1 MAKRKLTPRLKDFLY
16 DNRWKVKL
24 SDYSGEALAY
34 LKRLRAAS
42 KAAKKRKESV
52 AKIGNT
58 VIPRNSEIYEQI
70 EKSAQLKKQTVK
82 RFLRENKDAVLEY
95 MKEGR
100 IVIERET
107 SYAISD
113 ISKLPAKSKVF
124 INGQRVSKGD
134 AIYALQSFTSSAMQ
148 HTNTVIVNYEMT
160 YTTDGDL
167 YLELPEENEI
177 EDAEELIDADPNDT
191 TYDELIN
198 NAKGLRTIQS

>member
-1 MAKRKLTPRLKDFLY
+1 MAKRKLTAKLKDFLY
-16 DNRWKVKL
+16 DNRWKVKM
-24 SDYSGEALAY
+24 SDYDGEALAY

-42 KAAKKRKESV
+42 KAAKKRKEAV

-58 VIPRNSEIYEQI
+58 IIPRNSEIYEQI
-70 EKSAQLKKQTVK
+70 ELSAKLKKQSVSK
-82 RFLRENKDAVLEY
+82 FLKENKEAVLEY

-113 ISKLPAKSKVF
+113 ISKLPAKSKIF

-148 HTNTVIVNYEMT
+148 HTNTVIVNYEMS
-160 YTTDGDL
+160 YSTDGDL
-167 YLELPEENEI
+167 YLELPEEDEI
-177 EDAEELIDADPNDT
+177 EEAEELIDSNPNDT
-191 TYDELIN
+191 TYDELLSR
-198 NAKGLRTIQS
+198 AKGLRTIQS